1 MKTIINTAIFLL
13 IGFCALS
20 FGAPKRPTFE
30 IYLVKN
36 DNEDLNKIELHKT
49 PLITDSDII
58 RYDWGKHGMILSND
72 GIKKMPNEKDTGI
85 LGKSFVIV
93 ANGIRC
99 YKGAF
104 WTSLSSVSHSNPII
118 NVGPQIDKRPK
129 NVIKI
134 DRAYPSEKFAVGP
147 GPRNNDLIYKAL
159 FDLNK
164 IAKEQ

>member
-1 MKTIINTAIFLL
+1 MKTIINTAIFLFL
-13 IGFCALS
+13 GFCALS

-36 DNEDLNKIELHKT
+36 DSEDLNKIELHKT
-49 PLITDSDII
+49 PLITDADII
-58 RYDWGKHGMILSND
+58 GYDWEKHEVILSND
-72 GIKKMPNEKDTGI
+72 GIKKMPNVKDTGVH
-85 LGKSFVIV
+85 GKSFVIV

-104 WTSLSSVSHSNPII
+104 WTSVSSVSHSNPII
-118 NVGPQIDKRPK
+118 NIGPHFDKRPK
-129 NVIKI
+129 NVIRI
-134 DRAYPSEKFAVGP
+134 ERAYPSENFAIGP
-147 GPRNNDLIYKAL
+147 DPRNNELIYKAL

>member
-1 MKTIINTAIFLL
+1 MKTIINIAIFLL

-20 FGAPKRPTFE
+20 FGAPKRPAFE

-36 DNEDLNKIELHKT
+36 DNEDLNKIELQKT
-49 PLITDSDII
+49 PLITDADII
-58 RYDWGKHGMILSND
+58 IYDWNKHEMILTND
-72 GIKKMPNEKDTGI
+72 GIKKMPNEKDI
-85 LGKSFVIV
+85 DVRGKSFVIV

-118 NVGPQIDKRPK
+118 NVGPHIDKRPK

-134 DRAYPSEKFAVGP
+134 ERAYPSEKFAVGP
-147 GPRNNDLIYKAL
+147 DPRNNDLIYKVL
-159 FDLNK
+159 FGLNK
-164 IAKEQ
+164 IAKQQ